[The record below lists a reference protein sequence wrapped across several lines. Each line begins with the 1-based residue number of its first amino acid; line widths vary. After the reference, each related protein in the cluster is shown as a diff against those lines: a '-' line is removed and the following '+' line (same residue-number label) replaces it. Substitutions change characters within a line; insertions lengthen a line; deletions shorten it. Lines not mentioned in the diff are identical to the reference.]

1 MTSAIRPPVQIRVFG
16 ALRRY
21 MDEQDLPYALERE
34 VPPEGQ
40 TAHALA
46 RGLGVPPEKVE
57 AVFRDGRVINIH
69 DPVYAGDRVALFPY
83 GTPGPYRVFLGMLR
97 ENLDRAR
104 REGATGDEDEER

>member
-1 MTSAIRPPVQIRVFG
+1 MSSAGRPPVQIRVFG
-16 ALRRY
+16 ALRGY
-21 MDEQDLPYALERE
+21 MDAQGLPYALERE

-46 RGLGVPPEKVE
+46 RALGIPPEKVE

-69 DPVYAGDRVALFPY
+69 DPVCPGDRVALFPY

-104 REGATGDEDEER
+104 REAATADGDGER